1 MITNVPDR
9 APVNLYGDTKEVVTG
24 SKAGYQ
30 SYLAAYE
37 ADEDKATFNS
47 RWFNGEIKN
56 EH

>member
-1 MITNVPDR
+1 MIHPTPERV
-9 APVNLYGDTKEVVTG
+9 PVNLYGDTKEVVTG

-30 SYLAAYE
+30 GYLAAYE
-37 ADEDKATFNS
+37 ADEDKDSFNS